1 MGGTVLRVL
10 SAFCVQDA
18 CSSVVGHGR
27 RDFRKAKRLVE
38 SWEHFNLGWAYT
50 NAPRVSVGE
59 SVIVVAK
66 SLGVWTIN
74 PLRVYSTRR
83 SRGTLTFSHRTLH
96 GHQLSGEETFCL
108 EMKRNGDVTFGI
120 ETVSQPGTLLA
131 ALTYPVV
138 RMYQNKF
145 KQDSLEHI
153 KNKILEERISTR

>member
-10 SAFCVQDA
+10 SAFSVQDA

-153 KNKILEERISTR
+153 KNKILEERISIR

>member
-153 KNKILEERISTR
+153 KNKILEERISIR